1 MTVFLVSTLK
11 QAIPQHSP
19 LRLLWHKGKSFIAA
33 LLNGFPARSLVVI
46 GITGTDG
53 KTTTVG
59 MTAHILHES
68 GIAVGALTT
77 AFFQIRGK
85 VEPNP
90 TQKTSPS
97 PFMIQKFL
105 KRLVAEGCTHA
116 VIECSSHGLV
126 QGRLAFIWPKVA
138 AITNLTPEHL
148 DYHKTMQEYLE
159 AKAILFHMLKGK
171 GAKVLN
177 ADDDTVHA
185 YRLIPTQ
192 ETVLYG
198 KDSSRQHLDS
208 NRGTEVLLTVS
219 NVHGTSH
226 SVAAVLH
233 TSPKAGD
240 WHEQKLSISVPGT
253 YNIENAQCAIGCA
266 RACGVS
272 FDRAVHALASFGGV
286 GGRLERI
293 DEGQDFTVFVDFTV
307 TPAAYEKTLS
317 TVREMLPEGKRLM
330 VLTGSCGDRMKEKR
344 PVVGAI
350 CSRLADVVVV
360 SNEDPYTEDPE
371 KIIDEVLS
379 GVDRSRCEVHRI
391 VDRLEGIKFLL
402 SHAKAG
408 DIIVLCAKGS
418 DTTMMTKN
426 GQIPWD
432 ERKITRALLLERK

>member
-1 MTVFLVSTLK
+1 MRALTSLK
-11 QAIPQHSP
+11 KAIPQDHP
-19 LRLLWHKGKSFIAA
+19 IRLSWHRVKAYFAA
-33 LLNGFPARSLVVI
+33 LRYGFPARHLTVV

-68 GIAVGALTT
+68 GFAVGALTT

-85 VEPNP
+85 VESNS

-97 PFMIQKFL
+97 PFMIQGFL
-105 KRLVAEGCTHA
+105 RRLVNEGCTHA
-116 VIECSSHGLV
+116 VLECSSHGLV
-126 QGRLAFIWPKVA
+126 QGRLNHTWPVVA

-148 DYHKTMQEYLE
+148 DYHGSMQEYLR
-159 AKAILFHMLKGK
+159 AKAILFRMLRGR
-171 GAKVLN
+171 GTKVLN

-192 ETVLYG
+192 HTMLYA
-198 KDSSRQHLDS
+198 KDASRAALEKD
-208 NRGTEVLLTVS
+208 RGHEQLLTVS
-219 NVHGTSH
+219 AIHGTSH
-226 SVAAVLH
+226 SVRATLH
-233 TSPKAGD
+233 ASLRAGE
-240 WHEQKLSISVPGT
+240 WHDQSLSVAVPGT

-266 RACGVS
+266 HACGVTI
-272 FDRAVHALASFGGV
+272 DKAVHALASFGGV
-286 GGRLERI
+286 GGRLEKI

-344 PVVGAI
+344 PIVGEI

-360 SNEDPYTEDPE
+360 ANEDPYTEDPE
-371 KIIDEVLS
+371 KIIDEVMS
-379 GVDRSRCEVHRI
+379 GVDRARCEAHRI

-402 SHAKAG
+402 DHAQPG
-408 DIIVLCAKGS
+408 DIVVLCAKGS
-418 DTTMMTKN
+418 DTTMMTKH

-432 ERKITRALLLERK
+432 ERKITRGLLKAIK

>member
-1 MTVFLVSTLK
+1 MSLLSVIKKAV
-11 QAIPQHSP
+11 PQDSP
-19 LRLLWHKGKSFIAA
+19 VRLLWHKGKSFAAA

-68 GIAVGALTT
+68 GVAVGALTT

-105 KRLVAEGCTHA
+105 KRLVSEGCTHA

-126 QGRLAFIWPKVA
+126 QGRLDFTWPKVA

-159 AKAILFHMLKGK
+159 AKAMLFHMLKGK
-171 GAKVLN
+171 GTKVLN

-198 KDSSRQHLDS
+198 KDSSRHVWES
-208 NRGTEVLLTVS
+208 NRGAEQILTVS
-219 NVHGTSH
+219 KVHGTSH
-226 SVAAVLH
+226 SVTATLH
-233 TSPKAGD
+233 VSTKAGE
-240 WHEQKLSISVPGT
+240 WHDKALSVAVPGT

-272 FDRAVHALASFGGV
+272 FDHAVSAIATFGGV

-307 TPAAYEKTLS
+307 TPAAYEKTLT
-317 TVREMLPEGKRLM
+317 TVREMLSEGKRLM

-371 KIIDEVLS
+371 KIIDEVMS
-379 GVDRSRCEVHRI
+379 GVNRNECEAHRI

-402 SHAKAG
+402 NHAKTG

-418 DTTMMTKN
+418 DTTMMTKH

-432 ERKITRALLLERK
+432 ERKITRALLKERK